1 MLRALLPGLLLVAS
15 TAALAD
21 TTITYQGQ
29 LRHNGEPFEGTI
41 SATDITFEVFD
52 HPDAGIQIA
61 GPVNPPDDVLVSEG
75 LFQVELDFGN
85 VHDGGGWLQVT
96 IEGNE
101 LLPRQRI
108 TPAPVAIRAINDA
121 DTTYSAGS
129 GLTLSG
135 TTFTLDTTVT
145 DARYWNMGGDSD
157 TNPANDFLGTTDTT
171 PFEIHV
177 GGERVLRLEPADV
190 PNFIGGWIGN
200 TVATDVIGA
209 TIGGGGCPDLD
220 SFPCTDERANQVTA
234 NFATVGGGVG
244 NAASGSGATI
254 GGGWINHAGGDRA
267 TIGGG
272 WINHADGDRATVGG
286 GYNNTA
292 SGVGATIGGGWNH
305 TASGSPYPTIGG
317 GVDNTASGPN
327 STVGGGW
334 DNIASGLLA
343 TVGGGRDN
351 TASGDHSTVPGGLD
365 NLAAGNFS
373 FAAGRRAKAED
384 NGTFVWADSSD
395 EDFTSTGADQFLIR
409 AAGGVGINEND
420 PESNLHIMGASPDVD
435 AQAQLLVEG
444 EETSGAEGTGAA
456 IAFLGHDG
464 NIRRRWG
471 RIVNV
476 KENDTVGDTRSRMSF
491 YVRGGSGLPAE
502 RMRIE
507 SDGTTVNSTGNWATF
522 SDRRLKHNIGAIDGP
537 LQRLLQLRGT
547 RFEFGDNDIGLAS
560 DTPRMGFI
568 AQEVERV
575 FPEWVRT
582 DTSGYK
588 QVSTIGFKALA
599 VEALRELHSQAQSR
613 EEQIGRLQQ
622 RLVNLE
628 TENAELRALA
638 AKNRELER
646 RLSRMEALLVP
657 EMQAVQASR

>member
-1 MLRALLPGLLLVAS
+1 MLRTLLPGLLLVAS

-41 SATDITFEVFD
+41 PAADITFEIFD

-61 GPVNPPDDVLVSEG
+61 GPLNPPDDVVVSEG

-135 TTFTLDTTVT
+135 TTFTLDTTFT
-145 DARYWNMGGDSD
+145 DARYWNRGGDSD

-190 PNFIGGWIGN
+190 PNVVSGWKGNNIGPW
-200 TVATDVIGA
+200 VSGA
-209 TIGGGGCPDLD
+209 TISGGGCPDLGT
-220 SFPCTDERANQVTA
+220 SLCPTDRPNQVDA
-234 NFATVGGGVG
+234 SFATVSGGTG
-244 NAASGSGATI
+244 
-254 GGGWINHAGGDRA
+254 
-267 TIGGG
+267 
-272 WINHADGDRATVGG
+272 
-286 GYNNTA
+286 NTA
-292 SGVGATIGGGWNH
+292 SGIRAMVGGGHGN
-305 TASGSPYPTIGG
+305 TASGPNAMVGG
-317 GVDNTASGPN
+317 GVDNTASGN
-327 STVGGGW
+327 SATVGGGW
-334 DNIASGLLA
+334 LNIASGLRS
-343 TVGGGRDN
+343 TIPGGRWN
-351 TASGDHSTVPGGLD
+351 V
-365 NLAAGNFS
+365 AAGDFS
-373 FAAGRRAKAED
+373 FAAGRSAEAEHD
-384 NGTFVWADSSD
+384 GAFVWADSTGFS
-395 EDFTSTGADQFLIR
+395 FSSTGADQFLIR

-420 PESNLHIMGASPDVD
+420 PESNLHIMGASPDVE

-476 KENDTVGDTRSRMSF
+476 KENDTVGNTRSRMSF
-491 YVRGGSGLPAE
+491 YVRGGSGLPQE

-547 RFEFGDNDIGLAS
+547 RFEFEDNDIGLAT

-582 DTSGYK
+582 DASGYK

-599 VEALRELHSQAQSR
+599 VEALRELNSQAQSR

-622 RLVNLE
+622 RLVKLE

-638 AKNRELER
+638 AQNRELER
-646 RLSRMEALLVP
+646 RLSRMEALLGP
-657 EMQAVQASR
+657 EMEAVKASR